1 MLYYF
6 TIIRYNK
13 YRPSIVIKMKDL
25 NLELTKYVVL
35 DNQLLI
41 LPSSV
46 AKLKGY
52 KGNNY
57 SNWATNKHSDLLLGK
72 EVRLIRDSLLWLE
85 AIRLF
90 KAKYNVLIATSEDV
104 RLIDIERAT
113 AYFNT
118 AKPQHTI
125 HPSLSK
131 KNSHLILP
139 MQEPTITSIEFAT
152 QLGIEHRAV
161 KQLIN
166 KYKSRLESLGPV
178 TLDVSPAEK
187 TLDGKWAPKEVPD
200 YYKLTENQCYFL
212 GALSRNT
219 EQVVDFKLW
228 IVTTFA
234 ALKNE
239 RVIDGPMKELL
250 SYFPGNWEGLIQTL
264 LCHLSSFTKQP
275 FRQEVKLN
283 NKSRVDILMSDTEAL
298 EIKNHI
304 ITPCHVKNLIINK
317 AYWFQLKEQLPKFE
331 ILYLTSTKGIT
342 DQAISI
348 LEPLRPEIQ
357 YISLSSLFQRVAPN
371 KDLPLHL
378 LPS

>member
-1 MLYYF
+1 
-6 TIIRYNK
+6 
-13 YRPSIVIKMKDL
+13 MKDL
-25 NLELTKYVVL
+25 NIELTKYVVL
-35 DNQLLI
+35 DNQVWI

-72 EVRLIRDSLLWLE
+72 EVRLIRNSSLWLE

-90 KAKYNVLIATSEDV
+90 KDKYSVLIATSEDV
-104 RLIDIERAT
+104 RLIDIERAN

-118 AKPQHTI
+118 DKSQHTI
-125 HPSLSK
+125 HSSLSK

-139 MQEPTITSIEFAT
+139 IEEPTITSIQFAENIGLRLKVVHET
-152 QLGIEHRAV
+152 IR
-161 KQLIN
+161 
-166 KYKSRLESLGPV
+166 KYKVDLEAFGP
-178 TLDVSPAEK
+178 LPFEKAMAEK
-187 TLDGKWAPKEVPD
+187 TLEGVWLHKDTPNHFRLNEQQA
-200 YYKLTENQCYFL
+200 YFL
-212 GALSRNT
+212 ATLSRNT
-219 EQVVDFKLW
+219 PQVVEFKKWL
-228 IVTTFA
+228 INTFFI
-234 ALKNE
+234 LKNE

-264 LCHLSSFTKQP
+264 LCHLSSFTEQP

-283 NKSRVDILMSDTEAL
+283 NMSRVDILMSDTEAL

-304 ITPCHVKNLIINK
+304 ITPCHVKSLIINK

-342 DQAISI
+342 NQALSI

-371 KDLPLHL
+371 QELPLHL

>member
-1 MLYYF
+1 
-6 TIIRYNK
+6 
-13 YRPSIVIKMKDL
+13 MKDL
-25 NLELTKYVVL
+25 NLESTKYVVL
-35 DNQLLI
+35 NNQVWI

-57 SNWATNKHSDLLLGK
+57 SNWATNKHSDLLLGN
-72 EVRLIRDSLLWLE
+72 EIRLIRDSPLWLE

-90 KAKYNVLIATSEDV
+90 KGKYSVLIATSEDV
-104 RLIDIERAT
+104 RLIDIERAK

-131 KNSHLILP
+131 KNSHLLLP
-139 MQEPTITSIEFAT
+139 KEEPTITSIEFAT
-152 QLGIEHRAV
+152 QLGVEHRAV

-166 KYKSRLESLGPV
+166 KYKSRLESFGPL
-178 TLDVSPAEK
+178 TLEMSIVEK
-187 TLDGKWAPKEVPD
+187 TLEGKWKGKEVPN
-200 YYKLTENQCYFL
+200 YYRLTENQCYFL

-219 EQVVDFKLW
+219 EQVVDFKMWL
-228 IVTTFA
+228 VTTFA
-234 ALKNE
+234 ALKSE
-239 RVIDGPMKELL
+239 KVIDGPMKELL

-264 LCHLSSFTKQP
+264 LCHLSSFTEQP
-275 FRQEVKLN
+275 FRQEVKVN
-283 NKSRVDILMSDTEAL
+283 NMSRVDILMSDTEAL

-317 AYWFQLKEQLPKFE
+317 AYWFQLKEQLPKFQT
-331 ILYLTSTKGIT
+331 LYLTSTKGIT
-342 DQAISI
+342 EQAYSI
-348 LEPLRPEIQ
+348 LQPLKPEIQ

-371 KDLPLHL
+371 KELPLHL